1 MRGSRMSKTIEII
14 QLSVA
19 VIFFSLLLAGI
30 SFDTCLPAKTI
41 SGLTL
46 CKQLNDRK

>member
-14 QLSVA
+14 QLGVT
-19 VIFFSLLLAGI
+19 VFFSLLLAGI